1 LQGFRL
7 SKQIARHS
15 IDDSL
20 YIYLQDNSKKWYARF
35 QLFGKWYCKSTK
47 ETRKE
52 LAIAR
57 AQLLRMEWK
66 IKAETGT
73 LTKSKRFRDVAE
85 KAIASM
91 QHELEHGAGK
101 ITYKDY
107 INALNKYHIPYFDR
121 TYITSIDQQKL
132 RDFDVWRISEAGR
145 TLAKSTILNHNAALQ
160 MVFKQAVENQ
170 WMLPIQVPVLSNKGA
185 QGARR
190 ASFTPDEYKRLTT
203 KNSEMIKSSRKQVT
217 ADIRQLLFFYM
228 EFAINSGLR
237 PGTELDQL
245 TWGDIQVESHGH
257 KSRFFIT
264 VRKGKTTKHTGTRQ
278 VVCKQGIF
286 DVIQL
291 MTLIHKNRKANDILF
306 RLPDGNTTNE
316 LGPTFSR
323 LLNDCDLKDSPSGAR
338 TLYSLRHTYI
348 TWELMAQSVSID
360 VLARQCGTSI
370 QMIEQH
376 YSHVVPKMFSNQ
388 LSGMDMPV
396 EAKEIKDRFDV
407 PNETKDIFAMKARE
421 WAVNYQH
428 RGCI

>member
-1 LQGFRL
+1 M
-7 SKQIARHS
+7 STQIDRHS
-15 IDDSL
+15 IDDAL

-47 ETRKE
+47 EVGKDQ
-52 LAIAR
+52 AIAK

-85 KAIASM
+85 KAIACM
-91 QHELEHGAGK
+91 ELELANGGGIAS
-101 ITYKDY
+101 YREY
-107 INALNKYHIPYFDR
+107 IHVLKRYHVTFFDR
-121 TYITSIDQQKL
+121 IYITSIDHQKL
-132 RDFDVWRISEAGR
+132 REFDVWRTQQAKREL
-145 TLAKSTILNHNAALQ
+145 TKSTILTHNAAMQ
-160 MVFKQAVENQ
+160 MVFKQAIENQ
-170 WMLPIQVPVLSNKGA
+170 WMLPIQVPVLSNKGV
-185 QGARR
+185 QGTRR
-190 ASFTPDEYKRLTT
+190 ASFTPDEYEHLVFSNAEMM
-203 KNSEMIKSSRKQVT
+203 KNSRKQVT
-217 ADIRQLLFFYM
+217 ADIRQLLFCYM

-237 PGTELDQL
+237 PGTELDHL
-245 TWGDIQVESHGH
+245 TWGDIQVESHDH

-291 MTLIHKNRKANDILF
+291 LILKHKNRKATDLLF
-306 RLPDGNTTNE
+306 RLPNGDTTNE

-323 LLNDCDLKDSPSGAR
+323 LLKECDMKESPSGTR

-407 PNETKDIFAMKARE
+407 PDKTKELFAKKAKA
-421 WAVNYQH
+421 WADNYRK

>member
-1 LQGFRL
+1 M
-7 SKQIARHS
+7 STQIDRHN
-15 IDDSL
+15 IDDAL

-47 ETRKE
+47 EVEKE
-52 LAIAR
+52 QAIAK

-85 KAIASM
+85 KTISDM
-91 QHELEHGAGK
+91 KFELEHNGGK

-107 INALNKYHIPYFDR
+107 INALNRYHIPFFDR
-121 TYITSIDQQKL
+121 TFITSVDQQKL
-132 RDFDVWRISEAGR
+132 REFDIWRMKKAGR
-145 TLAKSTILNHNAALQ
+145 ELAKSTILNHNAALQ
-160 MVFKQAVENQ
+160 MVFKQAIENQ
-170 WMLPIQVPVLSNKGA
+170 WMLPIQVPVLSNKGV
-185 QGARR
+185 QGSRR
-190 ASFTPDEYKRLTT
+190 ASFTLDEYNRLVS
-203 KNSEMIKSSRKQVT
+203 KNTEMMKSSRKQVT
-217 ADIRQLLFFYM
+217 ADIRQLLFCYM

-291 MTLIHKNRKANDILF
+291 MTLIHKNRKAHDILF
-306 RLPDGNTTNE
+306 RLPDGSSTNE

-323 LLNDCDLKDSPSGAR
+323 LLNDCDLKKSPSGTR

-388 LSGMDMPV
+388 LSGMNMPI

-407 PNETKDIFAMKARE
+407 PEETKEVFSRKAKE
-421 WAVNYQH
+421 WAANYRR

>member
-1 LQGFRL
+1 L
-7 SKQIARHS
+7 STQIDRHN
-15 IDDSL
+15 IDDAL
-20 YIYLQDNSKKWYARF
+20 YIYLQDNSTRWYARF

-47 ETRKE
+47 ETQKE

-73 LTKSKRFRDVAE
+73 LTNSKRFRDVAE

-91 QHELEHGAGK
+91 QHEFEHGAGK
-101 ITYKDY
+101 VIYKDY
-107 INALNKYHIPYFDR
+107 INALKKYHIPHFDR

-132 RDFDVWRISEAGR
+132 RDFDLWRIKEAGR
-145 TLAKSTILNHNAALQ
+145 VLAKSTILNHNAAFQ

-170 WMLPIQVPVLSNKGA
+170 WMLPIQVPVLSNKGI

-190 ASFTPDEYKRLTT
+190 ASFTPDEYKRLTS
-203 KNSEMIKSSRKQVT
+203 KNSEMINNSRKHIT
-217 ADIRQLLFFYM
+217 ADIRQLLYFYM
-228 EFAINSGLR
+228 EFAINTGLR
-237 PGTELDQL
+237 PGTELDNL

-278 VVCKQGIF
+278 VVCKQAIF
-286 DVIQL
+286 DVIQV
-291 MTLIHKNRKANDILF
+291 MTLIHKNRKATDLIF
-306 RLPDGNTTNE
+306 RLPDGATTKE
-316 LGPTFSR
+316 IGPAFAR
-323 LLNDCDLKDSPSGAR
+323 LLKESEMKDSSAGTR
-338 TLYSLRHTYI
+338 TMYSLRHTYI
-348 TWELMAQSVSID
+348 TWELMAQNVSID

-376 YSHVVPKMFSNQ
+376 YSHVIPKMFSNQ
-388 LSGMDMPV
+388 LSGIDMPV
-396 EAKEIKDRFDV
+396 EVKEIKDRFDV
-407 PNETKDIFAMKARE
+407 PDETKEVFARKAKE
-421 WAVNYQH
+421 WAANYRR